1 LAAID
6 IAGGGSLKSGKF
18 SFEWK
23 WTVVRLPED
32 CGLST
37 AQEAMAQA
45 EALNF
50 PLIVPFAST
59 ILGLILL
66 HPMGLCRLRRAV
78 VAPARI
84 LRRAR
89 FCILVCGA
97 SGFAGC
103 PSFRD
108 RPRNVVSNPSKFNP
122 REGI

>member
-66 HPMGLCRLRRAV
+66 IRRDFVACAALSSRQLEFFAEHGLVFWSAAHQVLRG
-78 VAPARI
+78 APLSAI
-84 LRRAR
+84 
-89 FCILVCGA
+89 
-97 SGFAGC
+97 
-103 PSFRD
+103 D
-108 RPRNVVSNPSKFNP
+108 R
-122 REGI
+122 GM